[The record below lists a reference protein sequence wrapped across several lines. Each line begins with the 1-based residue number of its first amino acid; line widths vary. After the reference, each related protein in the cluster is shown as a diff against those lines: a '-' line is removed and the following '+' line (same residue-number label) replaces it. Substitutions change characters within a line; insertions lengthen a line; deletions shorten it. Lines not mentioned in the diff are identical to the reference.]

1 MACTVAHGENQRIM
15 TPPNVL
21 IVVTS
26 HALLGDTGEPTGF
39 WLEEL
44 AVPYQ
49 VFARAG
55 AQVDLAS
62 PKGGKAPADPRSL
75 EKPSDEV
82 KAFQAD
88 AAAQQKLE
96 NTLKLS
102 ELTKR
107 YDAVFVAGGHGV
119 MWDLTQNADLARLLG
134 EAYAR
139 GAVVAAVCHGPA
151 ALAQVKK
158 A

>member
-1 MACTVAHGENQRIM
+1 MNA
-15 TPPNVL
+15 PNIL

-26 HALLGDTGEPTGF
+26 HTTLGQTGKPTGF

-49 VFARAG
+49 VFVRAG
-55 AQVDLAS
+55 AQVDIAS

-82 KAFQAD
+82 RAFQAD
-88 AAAQQKLE
+88 VAAQAKLE
-96 NTLKLS
+96 HTLKLS
-102 ELTKR
+102 ELTAK

-119 MWDLTQNADLARLLG
+119 MWDLTRDAN
-134 EAYAR
+134 
-139 GAVVAAVCHGPA
+139 
-151 ALAQVKK
+151 LAQ
-158 A
+158 